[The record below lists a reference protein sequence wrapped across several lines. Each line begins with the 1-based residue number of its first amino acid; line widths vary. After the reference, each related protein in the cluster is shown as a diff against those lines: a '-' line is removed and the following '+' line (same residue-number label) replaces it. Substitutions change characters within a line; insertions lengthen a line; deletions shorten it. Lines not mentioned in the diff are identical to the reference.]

1 MGVDV
6 GAKADIYQILSR
18 AAQEGTSAIVV
29 STDMEEVAR
38 IAHRAI
44 VFGRGQVVAH
54 LTGEDITI
62 ANLVAA
68 ASDLDREQE
77 SAA

>member
-6 GAKADIYQILSR
+6 GAKADIYAILR
-18 AAQEGTSAIVV
+18 DAATGGTAAIVV

-44 VFGRGQVVAH
+44 VLGRGQIVAT
-54 LTGEDITI
+54 LTGSDVTIT
-62 ANLVAA
+62 NLVAA
-68 ASDLDREQE
+68 ASDLSRGE
-77 SAA
+77 AA